1 VVSGISYSGYPDTT
15 HAKCPSNEK
24 TFECILGT
32 TFKKFEVIIM
42 LETAQNTIR
51 RAAKKM
57 GLDDKTIE
65 ELIKTKAEHIFEIE
79 LKNGKKFKG
88 YRVQHNN
95 KRGPHKGGIRFH
107 PDVDLDEVRALATL
121 MSFKTAAVGIPLG
134 GGKGGVVV
142 DPRELSE
149 EELEELSRKYVR
161 YLADYIGPDKDV
173 PAPDV
178 NTTAQIMDW
187 MVDEFEQITGDTTK
201 ATFTGKSLGKGGS
214 LGREAATGRGGV
226 IALVE
231 VLKKRGKADDE
242 LTVAVQGFGNVGYFF
257 SKIAEAETPLKIVAV
272 SDSKGAVYDPE
283 NGIDTARALDV
294 KRHGN
299 AISAYGEGER
309 EVEVISNAELLT
321 LDVDILVL
329 AALDNAITEDN
340 MKDIKAKIV
349 LELANGPVSEKAHD
363 YLVNEHITV
372 VPDIIANAGGVVVS
386 YLEWLQ
392 NKQNETWDE
401 DRVNTKL
408 EKIMVSAVNE
418 MHRRSED
425 ENISYKE
432 AAFEVAIAELIK

>member
-1 VVSGISYSGYPDTT
+1 
-15 HAKCPSNEK
+15 
-24 TFECILGT
+24 
-32 TFKKFEVIIM
+32 M
-42 LETAQNTIR
+42 LETARNTIR
-51 RAAKKM
+51 RAAKRM
-57 GLDDKTIE
+57 GLDDKTVK
-65 ELIKTKAEHIFEIE
+65 ELIETKAEHVFEIE
-79 LKNGKKFKG
+79 MKNGKKYKG

-134 GGKGGVVV
+134 GGKGGVTVN
-142 DPRELSE
+142 PRELSD

-161 YLADYIGPDKDV
+161 HLAQHIGPDKDV

-226 IALVE
+226 MTLME
-231 VLKKRGKADDE
+231 VLKKRGKGSDE
-242 LTVAVQGFGNVGYFF
+242 LTVAIQGFGNVGYFF
-257 SKIAEAETPLKIVAV
+257 AKIAQSDTPLKIVAV
-272 SDSKGAVYDPE
+272 SDSRGGVYDSE
-283 NGIDTARALDV
+283 SGINVTEALDV
-294 KRHGN
+294 KHHGE
-299 AISAYGEGER
+299 AISAYGEGKR
-309 EVEVISNAELLT
+309 EVEVISNAELLN

-329 AALDNAITEDN
+329 AALDNAITEEN
-340 MKDIKAKIV
+340 MKDIRARMV

-363 YLVNEHITV
+363 YLESEQITV

-392 NKQNETWDE
+392 NKQGETWNE
-401 DRVNTKL
+401 KRVNEKL
-408 EKIMVSAVNE
+408 EKTMISAVNT
-418 MHRRSED
+418 MHSRAQSES
-425 ENISYKE
+425 ISYKE
-432 AAFEVAIAELIK
+432 AAFEVAIARLI